1 MLHRCVRTRAVGVCF
16 KFVWQASGLEA
27 AGTVQEVQEPTTD
40 KKAELGGE
48 AGLYGDDTTI
58 NDCKFVRRVC
68 CCQKNYVT
76 MHSAVFRQVL

>member
-40 KKAELGGE
+40 KKAEHGE